1 VTDIFMQVWAL
12 RYRLARTRAPACDV
26 ARDQRCSK
34 MIWPPIAGL
43 RAAKIRS
50 ASCKRD
56 AYIQKLRSC
65 EIQFQQTWSRP
76 AAYTGQSGIL
86 SEAHAMRRYAEE
98 SGRWRRDAVGDIQSV
113 NP

>member
-1 VTDIFMQVWAL
+1 VTDIFMQVSAL
-12 RYRLARTRAPACDV
+12 RYRLARTRAPT
-26 ARDQRCSK
+26 RDAAKDPRCSR
-34 MIWPPIAGL
+34 MTWPPIAGL
-43 RAAKIRS
+43 RAARIRS
-50 ASCKRD
+50 VSCKRD

-86 SEAHAMRRYAEE
+86 SGAHAMRRYAEE
-98 SGRWRRDAVGDIQSV
+98 SERWRRDAVGDIQNV